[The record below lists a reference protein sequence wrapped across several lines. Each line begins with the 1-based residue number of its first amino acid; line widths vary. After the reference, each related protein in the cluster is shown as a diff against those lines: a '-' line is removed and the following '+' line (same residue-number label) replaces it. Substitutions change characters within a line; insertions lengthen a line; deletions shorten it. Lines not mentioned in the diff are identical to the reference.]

1 LAHAVI
7 VHLRECAA
15 GRVNC
20 KFFDFL
26 QLKVFCK
33 CRKCVTNLH
42 AVPPHAHR
50 HEQEPS
56 PQECLTTERDAMS
69 QSNDSQTPMLI
80 LAFSAALMALSVS
93 YSVDAET
100 LSENTAQAAPGG
112 MTQTTYAA
120 YEPPTLAPSAIVLQ
134 GVPAFRVEQGMVKL
148 FFAPSKTDIPL
159 SAESALQDIV
169 AAMQNGQ
176 RVQISG
182 FHDETGNA
190 QQNIAL
196 SKKRAEVVQKRLI
209 SLGAPA
215 QAIALK
221 KPAATASTGNHAE
234 ARRVEVTL
242 LP

>member
-1 LAHAVI
+1 
-7 VHLRECAA
+7 
-15 GRVNC
+15 
-20 KFFDFL
+20 
-26 QLKVFCK
+26 
-33 CRKCVTNLH
+33 
-42 AVPPHAHR
+42 
-50 HEQEPS
+50 
-56 PQECLTTERDAMS
+56 MS

-159 SAESALQDIV
+159 SAESPLQDIV